1 MRGNTNTY
9 VANVNLLTPSIVASK
24 VRFVPY
30 SQHPRTVCMRVEVF
44 GCRYEDAIV
53 SYKAPPGEQSLTC
66 LLSKSNYILYP
77 LPASHKAIEGTDH

>member
-1 MRGNTNTY
+1 MRGNSNTY

-53 SYKAPPGEQSLTC
+53 AYQSPPGNPEFGPTLICIFFVLTC
-66 LLSKSNYILYP
+66 FSSVLVIFL
-77 LPASHKAIEGTDH
+77 AIF

>member
-1 MRGNTNTY
+1 MIVITQHNYFVDISKKVMRGNSNTY

-53 SYKAPPGEQSLTC
+53 AYQSPPGNPEFGPT
-66 LLSKSNYILYP
+66 
-77 LPASHKAIEGTDH
+77 

>member
-44 GCRYEDAIV
+44 GCRYEDAVV
-53 SYKAPPGEQSLTC
+53 SYSAPRGKFNLENIACPLFSL
-66 LLSKSNYILYP
+66 SVRMV
-77 LPASHKAIEGTDH
+77 